1 VRRFVN
7 MAKSGRMAANR
18 RRYTRPLPKGG
29 TRAAG
34 KREVTYPRAI
44 GKRRG

>member
-29 TRAAG
+29 TRA
-34 KREVTYPRAI
+34 VTDPGAI